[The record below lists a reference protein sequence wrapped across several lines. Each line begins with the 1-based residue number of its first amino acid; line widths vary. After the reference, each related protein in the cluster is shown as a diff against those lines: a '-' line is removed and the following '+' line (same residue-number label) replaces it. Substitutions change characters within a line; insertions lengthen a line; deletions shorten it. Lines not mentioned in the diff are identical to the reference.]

1 MAITEVKTP
10 DLDGLVSRTRDQ
22 NVPIVR
28 DVQTHH
34 WKLVSVPAVKTV
46 QKLRQIRR
54 ERERLTER
62 GKTSASHCKTL

>member
-34 WKLVSVPAVKTV
+34 WELVSVSVVKTV
-46 QKLRQIRR
+46 QKLPNKKRKLATHR
-54 ERERLTER
+54 ER
-62 GKTSASHCKTL
+62 